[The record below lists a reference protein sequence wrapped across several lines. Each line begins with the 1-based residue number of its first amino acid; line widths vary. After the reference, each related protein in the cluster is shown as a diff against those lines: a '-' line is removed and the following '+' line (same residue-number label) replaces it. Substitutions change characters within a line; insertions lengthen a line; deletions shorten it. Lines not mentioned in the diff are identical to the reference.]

1 MKEIRQKRVTYQTK
15 EMRGIHLIDSA
26 TREKRGTI
34 SLEGHR
40 KSEKTVS
47 YKYSSSNSSSF

>member
-15 EMRGIHLIDSA
+15 EMRGRHLIDSA

-47 YKYSSSNSSSF
+47 YKYSSSNSSQF